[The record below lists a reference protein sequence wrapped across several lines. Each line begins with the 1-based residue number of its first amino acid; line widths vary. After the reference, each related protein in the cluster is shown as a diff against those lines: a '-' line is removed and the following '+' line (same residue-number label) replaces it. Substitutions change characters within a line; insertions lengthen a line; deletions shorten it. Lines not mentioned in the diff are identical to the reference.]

1 MILGQSISALQLA
14 GINVGLH
21 VKKWNMSDE
30 ILNKLRYRSEGD
42 DLDFK
47 QAQYHFIDGNEVAK
61 SEMLKDILAMANAWR
76 EGTGYIVLGFKDQR
90 PHPAEVTGIT
100 GHIDDA
106 QLQQFVNSKVKP
118 KLTFRYEEHLYD
130 GKTVGLISVPKQRRP
145 FFIGN
150 AYGKVK
156 SNVVYV
162 RRGSST
168 DEAEPTEAIAMAS
181 DDNGRGEMKVDLL
194 TQTLDNTDL
203 PHAFAH
209 DYLRFIERL
218 PDYEE
223 PRPRNGPLDI
233 YVGTSIWHDNRDFW
247 REIGEFIRIECAMI
261 RMQFVLRNRS
271 QVQLSN
277 AKLEVMADP
286 LDGQKL
292 VMHEGDNL
300 PEKPRSQW
308 SQLHHNL
315 PAVMRHRDPMLVVD
329 DGGITPQCSVRFGT
343 LLPGEQVRS
352 TDSLAL
358 VPCGPGKLRLR
369 FRILAAELAEPIESE
384 RILET
389 TGEVLNLD
397 LEGFQ
402 TFMAERTRSEVAG

>member
-1 MILGQSISALQLA
+1 
-14 GINVGLH
+14 
-21 VKKWNMSDE
+21 MSDE

-47 QAQYHFIDGNEVAK
+47 QAQYHFIDGNDITK

-118 KLTFRYEEHLYD
+118 KLTLRYEEHLYD
-130 GKTVGLISVPKQRRP
+130 GKTVGLISVPKQKRP

-150 AYGKVK
+150 AYGKLK

-181 DDNGRGEMKVDLL
+181 DDAGRGEMKVDLL
-194 TQTLDNTDL
+194 VQTLDNADL
-203 PHAFAH
+203 PDSFAH
-209 DYLRFIERL
+209 DYLRFTERF
-218 PDYEE
+218 PDYEK
-223 PRPRNGPLDI
+223 PRTRSSPFDI
-233 YVGTSIWHDNRDFW
+233 DAGISIWHDNRNFW
-247 REIGEFIRIECAMI
+247 REAGEFVRIECAMI

-277 AKLEVMADP
+277 AKLEVMVDP
-286 LDGQKL
+286 LDGQK
-292 VMHEGDNL
+292 VMIHKGSNL
-300 PEKPRSQW
+300 PKQPRNQW
-308 SQLHHNL
+308 SHFHQNFSNI
-315 PAVMRHRDPMLVVD
+315 MRQRDPMLEVD
-329 DGGITPQCSVRFGT
+329 DSGVAPQCSVRFGT
-343 LLPGEQVRS
+343 LLPGEQGRS

-358 VPCGPGKLRLR
+358 IPCDPGKLRLR
-369 FRILAAELAEPIESE
+369 FRILAAELAVPIESE
-384 RILET
+384 RVLDT
-389 TGEVLNLD
+389 TGKLLSLD

-402 TFMAERTRSEVAG
+402 KFVAGRKRSEPVG

>member
-1 MILGQSISALQLA
+1 
-14 GINVGLH
+14 
-21 VKKWNMSDE
+21 MSDE
-30 ILNKLRYRSEGD
+30 ILNKLRYRSESD

-47 QAQYHFIDGNEVAK
+47 QAQYHFIDGNDITK

-130 GKTVGLISVPKQRRP
+130 GKTVGLISIPKQKRP

-150 AYGKVK
+150 AYGKLK

-181 DDNGRGEMKVDLL
+181 DDNGRGEIKVDLL
-194 TQTLDNTDL
+194 VQTLDNADL
-203 PHAFAH
+203 PDTFVH
-209 DYLRFIERL
+209 DYLRFIERF
-218 PDYEE
+218 PDYEKQ
-223 PRPRNGPLDI
+223 RTRNGPFDLH
-233 YVGTSIWHDNRDFW
+233 VGASIWHDNRDYW
-247 REIGEFIRIECAMI
+247 REAGEFIRIECAMV

-277 AKLEVMADP
+277 AKLEVMVDS
-286 LDGQKL
+286 LDGQEV
-292 VMHEGDNL
+292 VMQEGESL
-300 PEKPRSQW
+300 PEAPSSQW
-308 SQLHHNL
+308 SSLYPKFPNL
-315 PAVMRHRDPMLVVD
+315 VHRRDPMLVVD
-329 DGGITPQCSVRFGT
+329 NSGIASQCSARFGT
-343 LLPGEQVRS
+343 LLPGEQGRS

-358 VPCGPGKLRLR
+358 ISCGPGRLHLR
-369 FRILAAELAEPIESE
+369 FRILAAELAVPIESE

-389 TGEVLNLD
+389 TGEVWSLD
-397 LEGFQ
+397 LEGFRK
-402 TFMAERTRSEVAG
+402 FVADRKRSKQAPGTAATESPVEEPQE